1 MESLLPLIDENSD
14 VVGQLTIPGVLEEVV
29 VQRNN
34 TYYLTRNYRGSSSDA
49 GAVFVDE
56 SCSLR
61 FPPENLLLRGQG
73 TIEGKVFAPLWQYAT
88 AGRDF
93 VASATFRP
101 PDHPVRRGGLC
112 ALRGHSGQQQSLSP
126 DYFNYAGYTS
136 FATDADMLSYIETA
150 RIHSLYSFNVD
161 VTASD
166 RLLTLATLG
175 SGNESLVLLF
185 RQMR

>member
-1 MESLLPLIDENSD
+1 
-14 VVGQLTIPGVLEEVV
+14 VGQLTIPGVLEEVV

-34 TYYLTRNYRGSSSDA
+34 TYYLTHNYRGSSSDA

-61 FPPENLLLRGQG
+61 SPPENLLLRGQG

-93 VASATFRP
+93 VASATTAHLTTLYEEADYVLFAVIRASSNP
-101 PDHPVRRGGLC
+101 
-112 ALRGHSGQQQSLSP
+112 SSP
-126 DYFNYAGYTS
+126 DYFNYAGYSS

-150 RIHSLYSFNVD
+150 RTHSLYSFNVD

-185 RQMR
+185 RQIR

>member
-34 TYYLTRNYRGSSSDA
+34 TYYLTHNYRGSSSDA

-61 FPPENLLLRGQG
+61 SPPENLLLRGQG

-93 VASATFRP
+93 VP
-101 PDHPVRRGGLC
+101 PP
-112 ALRGHSGQQQSLSP
+112 P
-126 DYFNYAGYTS
+126 PPT
-136 FATDADMLSYIETA
+136 
-150 RIHSLYSFNVD
+150 
-161 VTASD
+161 
-166 RLLTLATLG
+166 
-175 SGNESLVLLF
+175 
-185 RQMR
+185 